1 MMKREGGGYGNV
13 ELTKGGDWSP
23 KAVYRMAT
31 VAEVI
36 DVRGKISSGNDMWED

>member
-1 MMKREGGGYGNV
+1 MTKRGGGRYEHV

-36 DVRGKISSGNDMWED
+36 DVRGKISSGNNMWED